1 MLNIRLNRKEF
12 LKKIQIVDNAIVDD
26 KANGINSGIFIE
38 TQDDKL
44 LLKAMGEGLYI
55 KAEMPCEV
63 IEKGEFI
70 IKHKLM
76 EEFLKQLDQEIIE
89 IKEINGK
96 ISIISGKSSS
106 EFSIYEYEKR
116 NEPTINNGL
125 EFTFKRE
132 ELYEDLERV
141 KFAASVNLDRL
152 AVNSI
157 RFEIDNTGIKLV
169 SSDAHRLIFLN
180 KEFAE
185 KANLETLSISIP
197 LRSVNSLTKIMKI
210 IEDETLTFKSE
221 GTRILFKFNDVEI
234 LTKLVEIQYP
244 DYKTLLNSVRN
255 NKKALLNTR
264 DLISILKRV
273 SVFVKDNND
282 KKDIAI
288 FEFEDNQLEV
298 LGSNDLAISKEKINC
313 IYEGENLR
321 IALNVKYIL
330 DYLSTISE
338 SPVVEVKMFDER
350 TPVLLN
356 VENNKESIYLVAP
369 TQI

>member
-12 LKKIQIVDNAIVDD
+12 LKKIQIVENAIVDD

-38 TQDDKL
+38 TLDDKL
-44 LLKAMGEGLYI
+44 LLKAMGDGLYI
-55 KAEMPCEV
+55 KAELPCEV

-89 IKEINGK
+89 IKEANGK

-106 EFSIYEYEKR
+106 EFSVYEYEKR
-116 NEPTINNGL
+116 NEPYITNGL
-125 EFTFKRE
+125 EFSFKRE
-132 ELYEDLERV
+132 ELFNDLERV
-141 KFAASVNLDRL
+141 KFAAYLNLDRL
-152 AVNSI
+152 AVNCI
-157 RFEIDNTGIKLV
+157 RFEIDNKGLKFV

-185 KANLETLSISIP
+185 KANIETLSISIP
-197 LRSVNSLTKIMKI
+197 LRSVNSLSKILKVM
-210 IEDETLTFKSE
+210 EDDVLIFKSE
-221 GTRILFKFNDVEI
+221 GTRILFKFKDVEI
-234 LTKLVEIQYP
+234 LTKLVEMQYP

-255 NKKALLNTR
+255 NKKALLNTK
-264 DLISILKRV
+264 DLISILRRV

-288 FEFEDNQLEV
+288 FKFNDNQLEV
-298 LGSNDLAISKEKINC
+298 VGSNDLAVSKEKINC
-313 IYEGENLR
+313 IYEGESLK

-330 DYLSTISE
+330 DYLLTISE
-338 SPVVEVKMFDER
+338 NNVVEMKMFDER

-356 VENNKESIYLVAP
+356 VENNAESIYLVAP
-369 TQI
+369 TQV